1 MYGYLGLQLLSAT
14 KQFTFLL
21 IDKHA
26 GSVNKTKYFCYYK
39 KSKEVNIISLIVVKV
54 HLWMNLYMHLKIF
67 NAVSKPMLLKI
78 LFQLNSD
85 VIRKTQ
91 L

>member
-54 HLWMNLYMHLKIF
+54 HLWMHLKIF

-78 LFQLNSD
+78 LFRLNSD

>member
-26 GSVNKTKYFCYYK
+26 GSVNKKYCCYYK

-67 NAVSKPMLLKI
+67 NAVSKAMLLKI
-78 LFQLNSD
+78 LFRLNID